1 MNKQIDERQI
11 IHTKPHTYPLP
22 SAATPNCFSSDIH
35 LHVCLHGCVKMYV
48 LEDRKKEKKGGR
60 KEEMEGRREGGR
72 KERRKKERKKTKE
85 GRKIKT

>member
-22 SAATPNCFSSDIH
+22 SADTPNCFSSDIH
-35 LHVCLHGCVKMYV
+35 LHVCLHGCVKMSV

-60 KEEMEGRREGGR
+60 KEEMEGWREGSR
-72 KERRKKERKKTKE
+72 KEGREKKERKQKKE
-85 GRKIKT
+85 GK

>member
-11 IHTKPHTYPLP
+11 IHAKPHTYPLP
-22 SAATPNCFSSDIH
+22 SADTPNCFSSDIH

-60 KEEMEGRREGGR
+60 KEEMEGSR
-72 KERRKKERKKTKE
+72 KE
-85 GRKIKT
+85 GRKKKKENKKKKKENKDIG